1 MNELVSRVQ
10 AASANQPDWLKE
22 KRQLAATLLARFSTS
37 EEAQP
42 FIDAWQQQIDTSFI
56 DEQAAPTIDG
66 LVNLPLAM
74 AVQQYPSLCQENLM
88 EKGLF
93 WQASQLN
100 ALHLALL
107 NGSRFLYLP
116 NDQQVNSPVTLTG
129 DLAATNYHTLI
140 IVGSNSQLTIKDQRN
155 WHSDQPL
162 FTGIELLVGA
172 NSTVSYIYNGH
183 LQGPQTWFGLHAYQA
198 YGAQLRVMASPQ
210 VTSLAT
216 VDLQSN
222 LDGDD
227 SRGTVMAV
235 HAAANGPYSTIVG
248 VNDHQV
254 GGHYQ
259 PQHQRIAAGDD
270 QKITISK
277 VFAGDGES

>member
-10 AASANQPDWLKE
+10 AACANQPDWLKE

-37 EEAQP
+37 QEEKP
-42 FIDAWQQQIDTSFI
+42 FIDAWENKTNTSFV
-56 DEQAAPTIDG
+56 DEMSMPTVDG
-66 LVNLPLAM
+66 LVNLPLST
-74 AVQQYPSLCQENLM
+74 AVKQYPSLCQENLM

-93 WQASQLN
+93 WQDNQLN

-107 NGSRFLYLP
+107 NGGRFLYLA
-116 NDQQVNSPVTLTG
+116 NDHQVNSPVTLTG

-140 IVGSNSQLTIKDQRN
+140 IVGSHSQLTIKDQRN
-155 WHSDQPL
+155 WTSDQPL
-162 FTGIELLVGA
+162 FSGIELLVGA
-172 NSTVSYIYNGH
+172 HSTVSYIYSGN
-183 LQGPQTWFGLHAYQA
+183 LRGPQNWFGLHAYQA

-210 VTSLAT
+210 VISSAT

-227 SRGTVMAV
+227 SRGTVIAI
-235 HAAANGPYSTIVG
+235 HAADCGPYSTILG

-259 PQHQRIAAGDD
+259 PQHQGIAKGDE
-270 QKITISK
+270 QKLSISK
-277 VFAGDGES
+277 IFAGDGES